1 MTAGARP
8 TPLRPS
14 DVLDATEQVLRR
26 HGPAKAT
33 VVDVSRALGVSHGS
47 VYRHF
52 PTKRALRRAVT
63 ERWLEQVIAPLAAI
77 ASGDGP
83 ALDRVRRWF
92 ATLNDTKRRLSQDD
106 PDLFATYLDLLDD
119 SPSVVDTHVSALLG
133 QLEVIVRQG
142 ADEATIRTADPATT
156 ARALFHAMSR
166 FHHPRHV
173 TYWQHPDMARDF
185 DDVWVLLLAGLRT

>member
-1 MTAGARP
+1 MTAGARA

-14 DVLDATEQVLRR
+14 DILDATEQVLRR
-26 HGPAKAT
+26 HGPTKAT

-77 ASGDGP
+77 ASADGP
-83 ALDRVRRWF
+83 PLDRARRWF
-92 ATLNDTKRRLSQDD
+92 ATLNETKRRLSQDD
-106 PDLFATYLDLLDD
+106 PDLFATYLDILDD
-119 SPSVVDTHVSALLG
+119 SPEMVDTHVSALLG
-133 QLEVIVRQG
+133 QLAMIIRQG
-142 ADEATIRTADPATT
+142 ANDGTIRTDDPAAR

-185 DDVWVLLLAGLRT
+185 DDVWDLLLAGLRT

>member
-1 MTAGARP
+1 MSSGARP

-14 DVLDATEQVLRR
+14 DILDATEQVLRR

-52 PTKRALRRAVT
+52 PTKLALRRAVT

-77 ASGDGP
+77 TSADGP
-83 ALDRVRRWF
+83 ALDRARRWF

-119 SPSVVDTHVSALLG
+119 SPEMVDTHVSALLG
-133 QLEVIVRQG
+133 QLEAVIRQG
-142 ADEATIRTADPATT
+142 ADEGTIRTDDPATT
-156 ARALFHAMSR
+156 SRALFHAMSR
-166 FHHPRHV
+166 FHHPRQV
-173 TYWQHPDMARDF
+173 TYWQHPDMARHF
-185 DDVWVLLLAGLRT
+185 DDVWELLLAGLRT